1 MSLID
6 LASLVLAP
14 TATKEGKV
22 YSAIPDTG
30 DGDMTFSRGSAATRV
45 NSAGL
50 IEKERANL
58 LLQSN
63 TFDVSANWAL
73 TNAPALTSGQSGY
86 DGTNDAWKLEATTT
100 GSSRSIHQINY
111 TSGVQVFSVY
121 VKAGTTDWIRLNLS
135 GIGNRYFD
143 IGNGVVGGS
152 GNIDGFITD
161 VGGGWYRCSVL
172 GNGSSTAP
180 YIFLAS
186 DNGNLTVNA
195 GDNIL
200 IQDAMLNEGLVA
212 FPYIETTTAAVYEG
226 ITDDVP
232 RVDYSGGG
240 CPALKL
246 EPQRTNLITQS
257 EYFGAWTND
266 TNTSLTANAIQSP
279 SGFVDAYKM
288 SAGTSTARQAIKLL
302 LTPSGDVVQSVFAK
316 KGEYSVVQI
325 TDGRNPNLYANFD
338 LENGVLGNYED
349 CTPSIE
355 EFNDGWYR
363 CVIVYNSTLDIVNT
377 RISIAESPTQ
387 ARLVNFAGNGSDG
400 IYIWGAM
407 VEAGSYVSSYIN
419 SYGTSTTRVADS
431 CSKTGISELIGQTE
445 GTMFLN
451 LLAIESEGSEFYQA
465 SFSDGSNNEAAIFG
479 FTNTSGQLRF
489 RLENGG
495 VAQCQ
500 IYANSID
507 TSTYV
512 KAAIAYKENDFAFY
526 VNGVQAGTDTSGSV
540 PSSLTQFH
548 FANGANTSTQMY
560 GNIKEV
566 VFFPTRLTND
576 ELAELTKL

>member
-1 MSLID
+1 MSSLID

-30 DGDMTFSRGSAATRV
+30 DGDMTFTRGSAATRV

-50 IEKERANL
+50 IEKERGNL

-63 TFDVSANWAL
+63 TFDVSATWAL

-100 GSSRSIHQINY
+100 GSSRSIHQIIS

-121 VKAGTTDWIRLNLS
+121 VKAGTTDWIRINLS

-186 DNGNLTVNA
+186 DNGNLAVNA
-195 GDNIL
+195 GDNIY

-212 FPYIETTTAAVYEG
+212 TDYIETTTSAVYEG

-240 CPALKL
+240 CPSLLL
-246 EPQRTNLITQS
+246 ESQRTNSYTNS
-257 EYFGAWTND
+257 EYFDDWLSNRLD
-266 TNTSLTANAIQSP
+266 RTANNIISP
-279 SGFVDAYKM
+279 EGVQNAYKM
-288 SAGTSTARQAIKLL
+288 AQQSGFTTAPNINKGGIAAGTYTVSI
-302 LTPSGDVVQSVFAK
+302 FAK
-316 KGEYSVVQI
+316 KGSWNYLAISFQGVSYF
-325 TDGRNPNLYANFD
+325 NLEAGSKGTINSNHTATIEDY
-338 LENGVLGNYED
+338 GN
-349 CTPSIE
+349 
-355 EFNDGWYR
+355 GWYR
-363 CVIVYNSTLDIVNT
+363 CAIT
-377 RISIAESPTQ
+377 RTTTTTQTPAFYFAESDNTLTTPDTQ
-387 ARLVNFAGNGSDG
+387 GYMYA
-400 IYIWGAM
+400 YGAM
-407 VEAGSYVSSYIN
+407 LEAGSYSTSYIPTYSVSS
-419 SYGTSTTRVADS
+419 TRVADS

-445 GTMFLN
+445 GTLFGEFFVSDIVTAGSYVRTLLN
-451 LLAIESEGSEFYQA
+451 
-465 SFSDGSNNEAAIFG
+465 DGSSVNQIAFFYYADGRIQA
-479 FTNTSGQLRF
+479 TSSV
-489 RLENGG
+489 GG
-495 VAQCQ
+495 SLVV
-500 IYANSID
+500 SINIP
-507 TSTYV
+507 SYGLLSG
-512 KAAIAYKENDFAFY
+512 KHKFAFSYKLNDY
-526 VNGVQAGTDTSGSV
+526 VLFIDGVNV
-540 PSSLTQFH
+540 
-548 FANGANTSTQMY
+548 GANTSATVPSMS
-560 GNIKEV
+560 
-566 VFFPTRLTND
+566 VFNLYDTSGGSMIYNQAILFPTRLTND
-576 ELAELTKL
+576 QLEELTK